1 MSALT
6 NINDIINI
14 ETAACIERKL
24 KVIRTKPRRAF
35 EPACKLEVMAKYQN
49 ELNAAI
55 AEDNAVSSSLNS
67 AAMNA
72 VNNRVPVW
80 NIAAILI
87 LTSIILYFILK
98 S

>member
-6 NINDIINI
+6 NINEIINI

-24 KVIRTKPRRAF
+24 KTIRTKPRKAF
-35 EPACKLEVMAKYQN
+35 EPGCKLEAMNKYKY
-49 ELNAAI
+49 ELEAAI
-55 AEDNAVSSSLNS
+55 AEDNALSASLND
-67 AAMNA
+67 ATMNA
-72 VNNRVPVW
+72 VNNRFPVW

-87 LTSIILYFILK
+87 ITSIILYIILK